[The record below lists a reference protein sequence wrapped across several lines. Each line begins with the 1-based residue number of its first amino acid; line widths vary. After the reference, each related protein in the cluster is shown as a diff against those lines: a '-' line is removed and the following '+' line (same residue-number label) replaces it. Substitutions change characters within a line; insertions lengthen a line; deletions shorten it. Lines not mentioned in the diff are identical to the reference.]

1 MVSSV
6 RYRMGV
12 VRQQGKTRLQPADW
26 AAAAL
31 RAIETGGLEA
41 VAVEPLARELGATK
55 GSFYWHFANRRA
67 LVEAALDQWEREQ
80 TDAVIDAMQRIESP
94 AERLDE
100 LLALV
105 LEHRVDP
112 LEVALFAAAQDP
124 VVGEAVA
131 RVTRR
136 RIDYVASLY
145 RATGMG
151 EDAAYSSAVT
161 AVAAY
166 LGHVQLAHAAPGTL
180 PTGDRWAVHRD
191 RVREMLVDRPVAD
204 AT

>member
-1 MVSSV
+1 MEVT
-6 RYRMGV
+6 
-12 VRQQGKTRLQPADW
+12 RQRGKARLQAEDW

-31 RAIETGGLEA
+31 RAIEAGGLEA
-41 VAVEPLARELGATK
+41 VAVERLARELGATK

-67 LVEAALDQWEREQ
+67 LVEAAMGRWEQEQ

-94 AERLDE
+94 ARRLDE
-100 LLALV
+100 LLAVV

-112 LEVALFAAAQDP
+112 LEVALLAAVQDP
-124 VVGEAVA
+124 VVGDAVA
-131 RVTRR
+131 RVTGR

-145 RATGMG
+145 HATGMG

-166 LGHVQLAHAAPGTL
+166 LGNMQLAHAAPATL
-180 PTGDRWAVHRD
+180 PTGDRWAAHRD

>member
-1 MVSSV
+1 MA
-6 RYRMGV
+6 V
-12 VRQQGKTRLQPADW
+12 VRQHGKARLRAEDW

-31 RAIETGGLEA
+31 RAVESGGLEA
-41 VAVEPLARELGATK
+41 VAVERLARELGATK
-55 GSFYWHFANRRA
+55 GSFYWHFANRQA
-67 LVEAALDQWEREQ
+67 LVEAAMGRWEQEQ

-94 AERLDE
+94 AQRLNE
-100 LLALV
+100 LLAAV
-105 LEHRVDP
+105 LDHRVDP
-112 LEVALFAAAQDP
+112 LEVALFAAVQDP
-124 VVGEAVA
+124 VVGDTVA

-145 RATGMG
+145 RATGMS
-151 EDAAYSSAVT
+151 EDTAYSSAVT

-166 LGHVQLAHAAPGTL
+166 LGHMQLAHATPGAL
-180 PTGDRWAVHRD
+180 PTGDRWAAHRD